1 MPKSEVLI
9 YQTIN
14 GRAPLMSWLNR
25 QNQRVQDK
33 ATELIALLEERGH
46 TLGMPHTKVLRDG
59 IWELRVIV
67 QRVQHRILYAFVG
80 KNVVLLTNGLTKTSK
95 VPAKEID
102 KAVRYKN
109 DYKQNP
115 NQHTYRK

>member
-1 MPKSEVLI
+1 MPKTAVYI
-9 YQTIN
+9 YQTTN
-14 GRAPLMSWLNR
+14 GRAPLINWLKG

-33 ATELIALLEERGH
+33 ATELVTLLEGRGH
-46 TLGMPHTKVLRDG
+46 KLSMPHAKVLRSG

-80 KNVVLLTNGLTKTSK
+80 KNIVLLTHGLTKTDK

-102 KAVRYKN
+102 KAIRYKN
-109 DYKQNP
+109 EYKQNP
-115 NQHTYRK
+115 KQHTYQR